1 MINKVVSLEE
11 AFMKEHYLHTKLCDL
26 FGIEYPIILA
36 GMGRT
41 SGPALVAAVSNAGGL
56 GVIGATYLQPEQ
68 LRDWIKK
75 TRQLTDK
82 PFGVDLLVPRLAA
95 ADTYEEIKAQLPREH
110 VEYVEKLK
118 KELEVPEPKGTAH
131 RWMMSQE
138 LVQGQLRVILEERP
152 AVFTAGLGL
161 PSEIV
166 PELHERGIKIISLV
180 GNVRNARRVA
190 ETGADV
196 IVAQGHESGG
206 HTGRIG
212 TLALVPQVVD
222 AVSPIPV
229 VAAGGIA
236 DGRGLAAA
244 LSLGAVG
251 ALVGTAFLACEE
263 ASVDHISLGIMSQA
277 YVDHWKQD
285 ILSATEEDASI
296 TRVYTGKTARHIK
309 DKLIERWEEKDK
321 FPTLPMPL
329 QRILISD
336 LIAGISQAGKFEYL
350 SGMAGQI
357 AGMLKESKSANQ
369 VVEEMVSQ
377 AAVIIKDLKT

>member
-1 MINKVVSLEE
+1 MM
-11 AFMKEHYLHTKLCDL
+11 FTKLCEL
-26 FGIEYPIILA
+26 LGIKYPIILA

-41 SGPALVAAVSNAGGL
+41 SGPTLVAAVSNAGGL
-56 GVIGATYLQPEQ
+56 GVIGGTFLQPEQ

-75 TRQLTDK
+75 TRKLTDK
-82 PFGVDLLVPRLAA
+82 PFGVDLLTPRLASS
-95 ADTYEEIKAQLPREH
+95 DTYEEMRAQLPKEH

-118 KELEVPEPKGTAH
+118 KEFEVPEPRGTAY

-138 LVQGQLRVILEERP
+138 LVQGQLQVIVEERP
-152 AVFTAGLGL
+152 AAFTSGLGL

-190 ETGADV
+190 EAGADV
-196 IVAQGHESGG
+196 IVAQGHEAGG

-251 ALVGTAFLACEE
+251 ALVGTAFLVCEE
-263 ASVDHISLGIMSQA
+263 ASVDHISLGTMSQA

-285 ILSATEEDASI
+285 ILNATEEDTSI
-296 TRVYTGKTARHIK
+296 TRIYTGKTARHIK
-309 DKLIERWEEKDK
+309 DKFIERWEEKDK

-329 QRILISD
+329 QRILIDD
-336 LIAGISQAGKFEYL
+336 LREGLSQAGKFEYL

-357 AGMLKESKSANQ
+357 AGMLKQSKSAKQ

-377 AAVIIKDLKT
+377 ATEIIKNLKTNIK